1 MRSVGDRPV
10 MTVLA
15 PDEADKPEEKPKR
28 AWNTPELRKKV
39 LIATVAIWAVAITG
53 MVIFRGNGGGTKA
66 PAVARPSASPSASDA
81 PLTVAQIY
89 QTVLPSLVS
98 IRSTGKAG
106 PAASAARSMTESS
119 TGTGIIAN
127 ADGTILTA
135 NHVIAGAVAIQ
146 VTYTDGTTSAAEVKT
161 ADPAHDIA
169 SLTPAKG
176 PETLVPATL
185 GGGLG
190 VGDDVVAMGNPL
202 GLTAST
208 TSGVVSGLN
217 RTMSREAGGD
227 ITGLIQ
233 FDAAVNPGSSGGP
246 LLNDRG
252 QVAGIVV
259 ALANPTDAGT
269 FIGIGFAVPIGA
281 ALGGGQGNGR
291 NPPL

>member
-15 PDEADKPEEKPKR
+15 ADVADKTEEKPR
-28 AWNTPELRKKV
+28 RVWNTPKLRKNA
-39 LIATVAIWAVAITG
+39 LIAIVLVWAVAITG
-53 MVIFRGNGGGTKA
+53 VVVLRGDGGGPA
-66 PAVARPSASPSASDA
+66 NPAVARPSASPSASAA
-81 PLTVAQIY
+81 PLTVAQVY

-98 IRSTGKAG
+98 IRSTGRAG
-106 PAASAARSMTESS
+106 PAASAAKSMTESS
-119 TGTGIIAN
+119 TGTGVIAN
-127 ADGTILTA
+127 ADGTIITA
-135 NHVIAGAVAIQ
+135 AHVVAGAVAIQ
-146 VTYTDGTTSAAEVKT
+146 VTYTDGTTAAAEVKS
-161 ADPAHDIA
+161 ADPARDIA
-169 SLTPAKG
+169 MLTPAKG

-185 GGGLG
+185 GGGVE

>member
-1 MRSVGDRPV
+1 
-10 MTVLA
+10 VLA
-15 PDEADKPEEKPKR
+15 ADQADKPDEKPQR
-28 AWNTPELRKKV
+28 AWNTPRLRKNA
-39 LIATVAIWAVAITG
+39 LIAAVLVWAVAITG
-53 MVIFRGNGGGTKA
+53 IVVFRENGGGAKA
-66 PAVARPSASPSASDA
+66 PAVARPSASPSATDA
-81 PLTVAQIY
+81 PLTVAQVY

-98 IRSTGKAG
+98 IRSTGKSG
-106 PAASAARSMTESS
+106 PAASAAKSMTESS

-176 PETLVPATL
+176 PATLVPATL
-185 GGGLG
+185 GGGLN

>member
-10 MTVLA
+10 VTVLA
-15 PDEADKPEEKPKR
+15 PDKAEEKPKAGQLRRR
-28 AWNTPELRKKV
+28 ALITAV
-39 LIATVAIWAVAITG
+39 LVWAVAITG
-53 MVIFRGNGGGTKA
+53 IVVFRGRGSA
-66 PAVARPSASPSASDA
+66 PATPAAARPSASPSASAA

-89 QTVLPSLVS
+89 QTALPSLVS

-106 PAASAARSMTESS
+106 PPAEAAKSMTESS

-127 ADGTILTA
+127 ADGTIITA
-135 NHVIAGAVAIQ
+135 DHVVAGAVAIQ
-146 VTYTDGTTSAAEVKT
+146 VTYTDGTTAAAVVKS
-161 ADPAHDIA
+161 ADPARDIA
-169 SLTPAKG
+169 ILTPAKG

-217 RTMSREAGGD
+217 RTMSRAKGGD
-227 ITGLIQ
+227 LTGLIQ

-259 ALANPTDAGT
+259 ALANPTAAGT

-281 ALGGGQGNGR
+281 ALGGGPGSGR